1 MVKELYQTILRET
14 SLNVTSGEIDSIRKK
29 SITKSGCR
37 VYRDGFLGI
46 AGTLGE
52 PTANVWAQA
61 EANLARQIPC
71 PWGPETGKR
80 RTCRRGAAMDAGR
93 FLQLSEQLLKTLGQ
107 DFPQFIFSN
116 KINFTED
123 EVRLQNDAGLHY
135 AWQDAA
141 VQMSLLV
148 RTQDSVNIFDTGIGG
163 VYLSLI
169 HI

>member
-1 MVKELYQTILRET
+1 MSPAEKSTPFE
-14 SLNVTSGEIDSIRKK
+14 KK

-37 VYRDGFLGI
+37 VYDGSYLGVS
-46 AGTLGE
+46 GVLGE
-52 PTANVWAQA
+52 PTPEAWTQA
-61 EANLARQIPC
+61 EANLSRRIPC

-80 RTCRRGAAMDAGR
+80 RTCRRGTAMDAGR
-93 FLQLSEQLLKTLGQ
+93 FLQLAEELLKTLRQ

-123 EVRLQNDAGLHY
+123 EVRLQNDGGLSY

-148 RTQDSVNIFDTGIGG
+148 RAQDSRKHF
-163 VYLSLI
+163 
-169 HI
+169 